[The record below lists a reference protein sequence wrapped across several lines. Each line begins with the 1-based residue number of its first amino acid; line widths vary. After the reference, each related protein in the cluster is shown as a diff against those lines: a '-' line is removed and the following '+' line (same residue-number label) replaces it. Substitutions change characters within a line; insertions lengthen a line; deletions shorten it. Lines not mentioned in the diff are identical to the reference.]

1 MTTAFKIIAS
11 SPVMISAHLN
21 WFVTVYGWRVTG
33 SFILS
38 IEELLAG
45 HLSRY
50 FAVQMAVE
58 LLGKVPVKS
67 SIAEEQ
73 SSVADN

>member
-1 MTTAFKIIAS
+1 
-11 SPVMISAHLN
+11 MISAQLSC
-21 WFVTVYGWRVTG
+21 FVVVSGWRITG
-33 SFILS
+33 SFTLS

-58 LLGKVPVKS
+58 LLGKVSVKS
-67 SIAEEQ
+67 NIAEEQ